1 MKSILLSHLG
11 IDILDEQGET
21 LLFIIDL
28 DYAILAV
35 YHEFMIRSL
44 KLLRKGS
51 LQPYVSLCGQ
61 SQRSKTRFYL
71 R

>member
-21 LLFIIDL
+21 LLLIIDL
-28 DYAILAV
+28 DYAVLAV

-44 KLLRKGS
+44 KL
-51 LQPYVSLCGQ
+51 
-61 SQRSKTRFYL
+61 
-71 R
+71 